1 MTMRAPSLL
10 AVARWTTLVGVLLAV
25 VVVGAMAVTTL
36 RPEPPATSDSVA
48 APRLPAEVVPERSPA
63 TRTTTPD
70 RPGRPVAVRLPS
82 LGVRASVVAVDLAT
96 DGTLTPPADPRLV
109 GWWRGGARPGSN
121 RGPAVLTGHTV
132 HDGGGVFDDL
142 AALQVGDTAEVVTDR
157 RALEFTVRSVRD
169 LEKADL
175 AARAGR
181 LFSPAGAPDLVLV
194 TCTDWDGESYLGNT
208 VVVARSR

>member
-1 MTMRAPSLL
+1 MRPPRLL
-10 AVARWTTLVGVLLAV
+10 TVARWTTLVGVLVSL
-25 VVVGAMAVTTL
+25 VVVGTLAATTTL
-36 RPEPPATSDSVA
+36 RPEPAAPSDSTA
-48 APRLPAEVVPERSPA
+48 APRLPSEVAPQRSPA

-82 LGVRASVVAVDLAT
+82 LGVRAPVVALDLAP
-96 DGTLTPPADPRLV
+96 DGTLTPPPDPRLV
-109 GWWRGGARPGSN
+109 GWWRGGARPGSD
-121 RGPAVLTGHTV
+121 RGAAVLTGHTV

-142 AALQVGDTAEVVTDR
+142 AALEVGDAVEVVTDR

-169 LEKADL
+169 LGKADL
-175 AARAGR
+175 AARARR
-181 LFSPAGAPDLVLV
+181 LFSPTGAPDLVLV